1 MYNPIIPGITLGDK
15 VNLSFTFDVATLN
28 DLASSTIIAVNRSI
42 SYYTHSKG
50 RMYKDGLMNEISVYM
65 VMLQHAVLFTT
76 LSKEIKL
83 EEETKLAIKKLF
95 FKVEKL
101 IRKLGACD
109 SDFITMSMIQRSRPS
124 EELMGFIK
132 AKW

>member
-42 SYYTHSKG
+42 SCYTHSKG

-109 SDFITMSMIQRSRPS
+109 SDFITMSMIQRSHPS